1 MSSVADLVKKRLEDV
16 VENNEIVLSLISSS
30 SSLPSS
36 CTASSSIHSHSHTIT
51 ASIAHQRSFTN
62 SFVNSIESAIDIDL
76 NPPERTKPQDLL
88 QGCHQQSH
96 DTTTVTSSNNDQAT
110 IAVSSHNTHTSPIF
124 QDHLDYHKA
133 TIKAITVMTAICDEV
148 HELSTI
154 ANEKFLPQLHL
165 FGHEFKLDSSKEIN
179 VLDEELMMDRD
190 DEMLKRIG
198 GFIQVLQHVYN
209 FTKRIQSLVK
219 NIVGQVY
226 GCLNP
231 LYDWSTDGESLGSR
245 NIVTLYD
252 AGHGPRLFTHVEN
265 VLPLMEA
272 LAVLLQILIEID
284 TVIANNKELAE
295 AWDMYKAVV
304 LDACGDAGD
313 TSKNANGEQHPVS
326 WIEIHDDKPS
336 NSEKPEQCGDGGNI
350 TTTNSDKETEE
361 DFYEA
366 NETMHGSKL
375 NETNTSE
382 VSMADNENDE
392 GNDNDENAKS
402 YNFAIQDL
410 HALQRMLMQLDFTLL
425 SSRSFLI
432 AIEQNF
438 DTLRQLEHIEQD
450 AVKDALPQYIKEG
463 TELLFQKCCI
473 DLDEENTID
482 DEQPIIG
489 IYGLYCLYRRL
500 LASDC
505 APDLRLHKRLIKT
518 FSLHIIPIHG
528 DLPFYP
534 SEFVSRYAPMEIPR
548 SSIPTHIDDIKVSV
562 KKHLSSQDKL
572 FVGQVSKLYREGM
585 AWMISA
591 ELELGLPKSIVRK
604 DDNSHQRSVAVESI
618 CRQVD
623 IILHGIDIARRAKVK
638 LQLYLVTHQNLLEP
652 VPTSHVP
659 SLEKLCYLAKGIE
672 AELMQRK
679 RKAVITIHKAAM
691 KFLSS
696 SLFHKLDS
704 LRSYVDQKDSGLD
717 ESDEYELRYIQMSRI
732 SAGLGILE
740 SILKGSSNIS
750 STRFYAIKA
759 ALGVCDENL
768 NGEHTDEKV
777 QNFDEIA
784 NKLRKLQTFSNLD
797 GVIRS
802 SCDCYFLYYHKAL
815 HIPLVHHTRIKGSR
829 MQMIFTALSDASKRM
844 LTSSKY
850 LVQLYDKQL
859 YLEDYKRYLIEK
871 VIHPEVLIP
880 IVQDIENVL
889 RQRILSRDIPEMP
902 LISPRDTHID
912 FARLNMP
919 PLIFCGVRY
928 HLKHAIEGYLESSF
942 YNSSTVGLQDTRNH
956 TEMLK
961 VAQASYGI
969 KVIDGHLPLRSADQ
983 GMDLVT
989 IVSNLEEFLSAYN
1002 YNMNQQIFVEKSPTE
1017 GSRSI
1022 HTVDIKC
1029 MSSSLTYHGVAI
1041 ASSLVPTISKYISK
1055 SISDLMEIFQNEIFY
1070 SCVAK
1075 EKRWFDEAIVEGY
1088 SHYPYDR
1095 AMQLRKELDEQFSDE
1110 MDGVSLLEK
1119 GKKIATMMGN
1129 ALGLMRTIKSAVFHH
1144 DQKRDVFC
1152 KIIKGKLDSIEF
1164 EADECIAKVMNEVKD
1179 IVQSKSAEFPLFPV
1193 FPCENGHEKV
1203 FNCLF
1208 IAFPCLSL
1216 SWLESSAVNKEA
1228 LRRKIKTSQE
1238 YFSDDGFALGF
1249 AYLFEVVGKTQG
1261 KVYDTMNW
1269 SQSVRQWFKD
1279 DKAEILQKVEEI
1291 RKDRRKNSQLLSQ
1304 SDPDTDDELTRLQV
1318 IAKRLE
1324 TRKQEMDLLLNCMNA
1339 ARMMYSY
1346 S

>member
-110 IAVSSHNTHTSPIF
+110 TAVSSHNTHTSPIF

-638 LQLYLVTHQNLLEP
+638 LQLYLVTHQNLMEP

-679 RKAVITIHKAAM
+679 RKAVITIHKAAT

-704 LRSYVDQKDSGLD
+704 LR
-717 ESDEYELRYIQMSRI
+717 
-732 SAGLGILE
+732 
-740 SILKGSSNIS
+740 
-750 STRFYAIKA
+750 
-759 ALGVCDENL
+759 
-768 NGEHTDEKV
+768 
-777 QNFDEIA
+777 
-784 NKLRKLQTFSNLD
+784 
-797 GVIRS
+797 
-802 SCDCYFLYYHKAL
+802 
-815 HIPLVHHTRIKGSR
+815 
-829 MQMIFTALSDASKRM
+829 
-844 LTSSKY
+844 
-850 LVQLYDKQL
+850 
-859 YLEDYKRYLIEK
+859 
-871 VIHPEVLIP
+871 
-880 IVQDIENVL
+880 
-889 RQRILSRDIPEMP
+889 
-902 LISPRDTHID
+902 
-912 FARLNMP
+912 
-919 PLIFCGVRY
+919 
-928 HLKHAIEGYLESSF
+928 
-942 YNSSTVGLQDTRNH
+942 
-956 TEMLK
+956 
-961 VAQASYGI
+961 
-969 KVIDGHLPLRSADQ
+969 
-983 GMDLVT
+983 
-989 IVSNLEEFLSAYN
+989 
-1002 YNMNQQIFVEKSPTE
+1002 
-1017 GSRSI
+1017 
-1022 HTVDIKC
+1022 
-1029 MSSSLTYHGVAI
+1029 
-1041 ASSLVPTISKYISK
+1041 
-1055 SISDLMEIFQNEIFY
+1055 
-1070 SCVAK
+1070 
-1075 EKRWFDEAIVEGY
+1075 
-1088 SHYPYDR
+1088 
-1095 AMQLRKELDEQFSDE
+1095 
-1110 MDGVSLLEK
+1110 
-1119 GKKIATMMGN
+1119 
-1129 ALGLMRTIKSAVFHH
+1129 
-1144 DQKRDVFC
+1144 
-1152 KIIKGKLDSIEF
+1152 
-1164 EADECIAKVMNEVKD
+1164 
-1179 IVQSKSAEFPLFPV
+1179 
-1193 FPCENGHEKV
+1193 
-1203 FNCLF
+1203 
-1208 IAFPCLSL
+1208 
-1216 SWLESSAVNKEA
+1216 
-1228 LRRKIKTSQE
+1228 
-1238 YFSDDGFALGF
+1238 
-1249 AYLFEVVGKTQG
+1249 
-1261 KVYDTMNW
+1261 
-1269 SQSVRQWFKD
+1269 
-1279 DKAEILQKVEEI
+1279 
-1291 RKDRRKNSQLLSQ
+1291 
-1304 SDPDTDDELTRLQV
+1304 
-1318 IAKRLE
+1318 
-1324 TRKQEMDLLLNCMNA
+1324 
-1339 ARMMYSY
+1339 
-1346 S
+1346 